1 MKTKANS
8 CTGKVRHKDRS
19 AAITALKKINNHGL
33 SGYYCKWC
41 KGWHL
46 GNNPKKIQ
54 LRIDQLLSPVR
65 ARYPRGS
72 W

>member
-8 CTGKVRHKDRS
+8 CTGKVRHKDRQ
-19 AAITALKKINNHGL
+19 AAIIALKRINNHGL
-33 SGYYCKWC
+33 SGYHCSYC

-54 LRIDQLLSPVR
+54 LRLTQLLNTPPTSPCQKS
-65 ARYPRGS
+65 P
-72 W
+72 

>member
-8 CTGKVRHKDRS
+8 CTGKVRHKDRFG
-19 AAITALKKINNHGL
+19 AIRALKKINHHGL
-33 SGYYCKWC
+33 SGYYCQYC

-54 LRIDQLLSPVR
+54 LRLDQLLKPDS
-65 ARYPRGS
+65 
-72 W
+72 